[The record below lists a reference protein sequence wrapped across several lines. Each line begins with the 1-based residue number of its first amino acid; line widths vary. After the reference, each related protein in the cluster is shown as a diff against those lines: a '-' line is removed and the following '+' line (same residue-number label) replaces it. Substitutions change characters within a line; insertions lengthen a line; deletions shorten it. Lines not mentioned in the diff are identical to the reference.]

1 MRSQAYFVGIDLH
14 KELIQV
20 CALDADGEKI
30 TEHRFPGGS
39 LEQGQAVVMK
49 VLSQWKDGGRFAVEA
64 LGMNRWL
71 VNAMREQKMDVVVVD
86 PVKLNL
92 RMLGKKTDRR
102 DAYELARRLWL
113 GDIDRNAKTYYP
125 DEERYGCRKVLRTRH
140 KLVQVRQQLVNQARG
155 LLNAYRIEAPKGE
168 LTSKKNL
175 EWLERVELFGTL
187 LTECL
192 RSLGQALRSVQSSID
207 ALTKRIEQE
216 ASKEE
221 VFGLQE
227 NLEGVGPQ
235 TALTLVHELGDVK
248 RFTSTRAVAS
258 YAGLAPRVANSADKA
273 HHGKIT
279 KRGNSELRWILSEW
293 AVRLMTRNELVRR
306 WAAPLLRRMHKNKVR
321 IALARRLLIGVY
333 FMLRHGVAFSLE
345 RCLAT
350 KAA

>member
-14 KELIQV
+14 KELVQV
-20 CALDADGEKI
+20 CVLDAHGERV
-30 TEHRFPGGS
+30 TEQRFLGAS
-39 LEQGQAVVMK
+39 LEQGRALVTR
-49 VLSQWKDGGRFAVEA
+49 VLTQWREGGRYAVEA

-71 VNAMREQKMDVVVVD
+71 VDAMREQGLDVVVVD
-86 PVKLNL
+86 AVKLNL

-102 DAYELARRLWL
+102 DAYEIARRLWL

-125 DEERYGCRKVLRTRH
+125 DEDRYGCRKVLRTRH
-140 KLVQVRQQLVNQARG
+140 KLVQVRQQLVNQVRG
-155 LLNAYRIEAPKGE
+155 LLNAYRVEAPKGE
-168 LTSKKNL
+168 LSSKKNL
-175 EWLERVELFGTL
+175 EWLGRVELSGGL

-192 RSLGQALRSVQSSID
+192 RVLGKALGSVQASID
-207 ALTKRIEQE
+207 ALTSRIEEE
-216 ASKEE
+216 ASK
-221 VFGLQE
+221 GTISSLQE
-227 NLEGVGPQ
+227 SLEGVGPQ
-235 TALTLVHELGDVK
+235 TALTLVHELGDVE

-333 FMLRHGVAFSLE
+333 FMLRRGDVFSLE

-350 KAA
+350 RAS

>member
-1 MRSQAYFVGIDLH
+1 MHNQAYFVGIDLH

-20 CALDADGEKI
+20 CVLDARGEKVK
-30 TEHRFPGGS
+30 EQRFAGGTR
-39 LEQGQAVVMK
+39 EQGQGVVD
-49 VLSQWKDGGRFAVEA
+49 VLGEWKDGGRYAVEA
-64 LGMNRWL
+64 IGMNRWL
-71 VNAMREQKMDVVVVD
+71 VNAMRQEKMDVVVVD
-86 PVKLNL
+86 AVKLNL

-102 DAYELARRLWL
+102 DAYEIARRLWL

-125 DEERYGCRKVLRTRH
+125 DEEQYGCRKVLRTRH
-140 KLVQVRQQLVNQARG
+140 KLVQVRQQLVNQVRG
-155 LLNAYRIEAPKGE
+155 LLNAYRVAAPKGE

-175 EWLERVELFGTL
+175 VWLAQVELGGEI
-187 LTECL
+187 LTECV
-192 RSLGQALRSVQSSID
+192 RNLGQALRAVQASID
-207 ALTKRIEQE
+207 ALTLRIKKE
-216 ASKEE
+216 ASKDG
-221 VFGLQE
+221 VSGLHE

-248 RFTSTRAVAS
+248 RFTNTRAVAS

-279 KRGNSELRWILSEW
+279 KRGNSEIRWILSEW
-293 AVRLMTRNELVRR
+293 AVRLLTRNRLVQR

-333 FMLRHGVAFSLE
+333 YLLRNGVAFSLE
-345 RCLAT
+345 RCLST

>member
-1 MRSQAYFVGIDLH
+1 MESQAYFVGIDLH

-20 CALDADGEKI
+20 CVLDGRGEKVM
-30 TEHRFPGGS
+30 EQRFPGGT
-39 LEQGQAVVMK
+39 LEQGHGVVEL
-49 VLSQWKDGGRFAVEA
+49 LSQWKTCGRYAVEA
-64 LGMNRWL
+64 IGMNRWL
-71 VNAMREQKMDVVVVD
+71 VNAMRGQGMDVIVVD
-86 PVKLNL
+86 AVKLNL

-102 DAYELARRLWL
+102 DAYEIARRLWL

-125 DEERYGCRKVLRTRH
+125 SEEEYGCRKLLRTRH
-140 KLVQVRQQLVNQARG
+140 KLVQIRQQLVNQVRG
-155 LLNAYRIEAPKGE
+155 LLNAYRVATPKGA
-168 LTSKKNL
+168 LTSKRNL
-175 EWLERVELFGTL
+175 EWLSRIELSGKP
-187 LTECL
+187 LTDCL
-192 RSLGQALRSVQSSID
+192 RGLEQSLRSVQGSID
-207 ALTKRIEQE
+207 ALTLRIEEE

-221 VFGLQE
+221 VSCLQDH
-227 NLEGVGPQ
+227 LESVGPQ
-235 TALTLVHELGDVK
+235 TSLSLIRELGDVS

-293 AVRLMTRNELVRR
+293 AVRLLTRNPLVQR

-333 FMLRHGVAFSLE
+333 FMLRRGEPFSLE

-350 KAA
+350 RAT

>member
-20 CALDADGEKI
+20 CVLDAQGEKVM
-30 TEHRFPGGS
+30 EQRFPGGG
-39 LEQGQAVVMK
+39 LEQGRALVTK
-49 VLSQWKDGGRFAVEA
+49 VLSQWKDGGRYAVEA

-86 PVKLNL
+86 AVKLNL

-102 DAYELARRLWL
+102 DAYEIARRLWL

-125 DEERYGCRKVLRTRH
+125 DEDRYGCRKVLRTRH
-140 KLVQVRQQLVNQARG
+140 KLVQVRQQLTNQARG
-155 LLNAYRIEAPKGE
+155 LLNAYRIEVPKGE
-168 LTSKKNL
+168 LSSKKNL
-175 EWLERVELFGTL
+175 EWLAHVELSGNL

-192 RSLGQALRSVQSSID
+192 RSLGQALRSVQSSIE
-207 ALTKRIEQE
+207 ALSLRINEE
-216 ASKEE
+216 ASKKE
-221 VFGLQE
+221 VSSLYE

-293 AVRLMTRNELVRR
+293 AVRLMATNSLAQR